1 MFKRASLRKLLFI
14 TFIGSTLFLPQ
25 QATAGDLGVGLRVI
39 PKSSVSSQISGNT
52 KLWFVVKQN
61 DMTTRELVVSG
72 SNSMDQLVKLSL
84 AKLQRIDGEPAI
96 SNDESEITPWV
107 EFSDNNFILRKNQ
120 SKTITIKI
128 APPEDSKSGSYEAYL
143 IVNASD
149 PSAYKSSG
157 KVTEAVIN
165 NSARVAQ
172 PVFVGVGDY
181 EDFIVNFEIV
191 DVDGIKNFQDKFL
204 RVLLENKGRTP
215 ISPSG
220 QLQLKNMD
228 FEQAT
233 LGPFPFYSSTISP
246 DSKAFIDVPIP
257 SSVNPGNWKIFVSAS
272 QGNVTETREFEKNL
286 TFTNRFNFLGA
297 AIRLIALVLGLV
309 LALWAYRTL
318 RPRGDRD
325 THLSPMTKRF
335 RRKKNRMADK
345 ETQALIAR
353 LREKADAA
361 ELKASRLQK
370 SPAKKSTKKK
380 STKKKS
386 TKKKSTRKNVGTSLK
401 PVKKNTTRK
410 ATPRKKASKKNA
422 VKRK

>member
-39 PKSSVSSQISGNT
+39 PKSSASSQISGNT

-61 DMTTRELVVSG
+61 DVTTRELVVSG
-72 SNSMDQLVKLSL
+72 SNSMDQLVKFSL

-96 SNDESEITPWV
+96 SNDASEILPWV
-107 EFSDNNFILRKNQ
+107 EFSENNFILRKNQ
-120 SKTITIKI
+120 SKTVTMKI
-128 APPEDSKSGSYEAYL
+128 APPKDSKSGSYEAYL
-143 IVNASD
+143 IVSASD
-149 PSAYKSSG
+149 PSTYKSSG
-157 KVTEAVIN
+157 KVTEAVIK

-172 PVFVGVGDY
+172 PVFVGVGNY
-181 EDFIVNFEIV
+181 EDFIVNFEII

-204 RVLLENKGRTP
+204 RVYLDNQGKTP

-228 FEQAT
+228 FEQGT
-233 LGPFPFYSSTISP
+233 LGPFPFYSATISP
-246 DSKAFIDVPIP
+246 DSKVFIDVPIP
-257 SSVNPGNWKIFVSAS
+257 SSVNPGKWKIFVSAS

-286 TFTNRFNFLGA
+286 TFTNRFDFLGVA
-297 AIRLIALVLGLV
+297 VRVIVLVLGLV

-325 THLSPMTKRF
+325 TNLSPITKRS
-335 RRKKNRMADK
+335 RRNKNRMADK
-345 ETQALIAR
+345 GTQALIAE
-353 LREKADAA
+353 LRAKADAA

-370 SPAKKSTKKK
+370 SAA
-380 STKKKS
+380 KKS

>member
-1 MFKRASLRKLLFI
+1 
-14 TFIGSTLFLPQ
+14 
-25 QATAGDLGVGLRVI
+25 
-39 PKSSVSSQISGNT
+39 
-52 KLWFVVKQN
+52 
-61 DMTTRELVVSG
+61 
-72 SNSMDQLVKLSL
+72 MDQLVKFSL
-84 AKLQRIDGEPAI
+84 AKLQLIDGEPAI
-96 SNDESEITPWV
+96 SNDASEILPWV
-107 EFSDNNFILRKNQ
+107 EFSENNFILRKNQ
-120 SKTITIKI
+120 SKTVTMKI
-128 APPEDSKSGSYEAYL
+128 APPKDSKSGSYEAYL
-143 IVNASD
+143 IVSASD
-149 PSAYKSSG
+149 PSTYKSSG
-157 KVTEAVIN
+157 KVTEAVIK

-172 PVFVGVGDY
+172 PVFVGVGNY
-181 EDFIVNFEIV
+181 EDFIVNFEII

-204 RVLLENKGRTP
+204 RVYLDNQGKTP

-228 FEQAT
+228 FEQGT
-233 LGPFPFYSSTISP
+233 LGPFPFYSATISP
-246 DSKAFIDVPIP
+246 DSKVFIDVPIP

-353 LREKADAA
+353 FREKADAA

-410 ATPRKKASKKNA
+410 ATPRKKAAKKKA
-422 VKRK
+422 RKAK

>member
-1 MFKRASLRKLLFI
+1 MFKRASLRKLLLT

-25 QATAGDLGVGLRVI
+25 MAIAGDLGVGLRVI
-39 PKSSVSSQISGNT
+39 PKSSTSSQISGNT

-61 DMTTRELVVSG
+61 DVTTRELVVSG

-96 SNDESEITPWV
+96 SNDASEIMPWV
-107 EFSDNNFILRKNQ
+107 EFSENNFILRKNQ
-120 SKTITIKI
+120 SKTLTMKI
-128 APPEDSKSGSYEAYL
+128 APPKDAKSGSYEAYL
-143 IVNASD
+143 IVSASD
-149 PSAYKSSG
+149 PGAYKSSG
-157 KVTEAVIN
+157 KVTEAVIK

-181 EDFIVNFEIV
+181 EDFIVNFEIA

-204 RVLLENKGRTP
+204 RVYLDNQGKTP

-228 FEQAT
+228 FEQGT
-233 LGPFPFYSSTISP
+233 LGPFPFYSATIFP

-257 SSVNPGNWKIFVSAS
+257 SSVNPGKWKIFVSAS

-286 TFTNRFNFLGA
+286 TFTNRFDFLGV
-297 AIRLIALVLGLV
+297 AIRVIVLVLGLV

-325 THLSPMTKRF
+325 TNLISITKRS
-335 RRKKNRMADK
+335 RRNKNRMADK
-345 ETQALIAR
+345 ETQALIAG
-353 LREKADAA
+353 LRAKADAA

-370 SPAKKSTKKK
+370 SAAE
-380 STKKKS
+380 KS
-386 TKKKSTRKNVGTSLK
+386 TKKKSTRKTVRTSLK
-401 PVKKNTTRK
+401 PVKKTTSRK
-410 ATPRKKASKKNA
+410 ATPRKKVSKKKA
-422 VKRK
+422 VSRS

>member
-1 MFKRASLRKLLFI
+1 M
-14 TFIGSTLFLPQ
+14 GSTLFSPQ
-25 QATAGDLGVGLRVI
+25 QATAADLGVGLRVI
-39 PKSSVSSQISGNT
+39 PKSSASSQISGNT

-61 DMTTRELVVSG
+61 DVTTRELVVSG
-72 SNSMDQLVKLSL
+72 SDSMDQLVKLSL

-107 EFSDNNFILRKNQ
+107 EFSENNFILKKNQ
-120 SKTITIKI
+120 SKTITMKI
-128 APPEDSKSGSYEAYL
+128 APPTDSKSGSYEAYL

-228 FEQAT
+228 FEQGT
-233 LGPFPFYSSTISP
+233 LGPFPFYSATISP

-297 AIRLIALVLGLV
+297 AIRIIALVLGLV

-318 RPRGDRD
+318 RPQGNRVTR
-325 THLSPMTKRF
+325 LSPIAKRF
-335 RRKKNRMADK
+335 RRNKNRMADK
-345 ETQALIAR
+345 EIQDLIAR
-353 LREKADAA
+353 LREKAYAA

-370 SPAKKSTKKK
+370 STAKKSATKKAT
-380 STKKKS
+380 TKKAT
-386 TKKKSTRKNVGTSLK
+386 TKKA
-401 PVKKNTTRK
+401 TTKK
-410 ATPRKKASKKNA
+410 ATTKKATTKKA
-422 VKRK
+422 TTKKATTKKATTK

>member
-1 MFKRASLRKLLFI
+1 VFKRASLRKLLFI

-39 PKSSVSSQISGNT
+39 PKSSASSQISGNT

-61 DMTTRELVVSG
+61 DVTTRELVVSG
-72 SNSMDQLVKLSL
+72 SNSMDQLVKFSL

-96 SNDESEITPWV
+96 SNDASEILPWV
-107 EFSDNNFILRKNQ
+107 EFSENNFILRKNQ
-120 SKTITIKI
+120 SKTVTMKI
-128 APPEDSKSGSYEAYL
+128 APPKDSKSGSYEAYL
-143 IVNASD
+143 IVSASD
-149 PSAYKSSG
+149 PSTYKSSG
-157 KVTEAVIN
+157 KVTEAVIK

-172 PVFVGVGDY
+172 PVFVGVGNY
-181 EDFIVNFEIV
+181 EDFIVNFEII

-204 RVLLENKGRTP
+204 RVYLDNQGKTP

-228 FEQAT
+228 FEQGT
-233 LGPFPFYSSTISP
+233 LGPFPFYSATISP
-246 DSKAFIDVPIP
+246 DSKVFIDVPIP
-257 SSVNPGNWKIFVSAS
+257 SSVNPGKWKIFVSAS

-286 TFTNRFNFLGA
+286 TFTNRFDFLGVA
-297 AIRLIALVLGLV
+297 VRVIVLVLGLV

-325 THLSPMTKRF
+325 TNLSPITKRS
-335 RRKKNRMADK
+335 RRNKNRMADK
-345 ETQALIAR
+345 GTQALIAE
-353 LREKADAA
+353 LRAKADAA

-370 SPAKKSTKKK
+370 SAAKK

-410 ATPRKKASKKNA
+410 ATPRKKAAKKKA

>member
-1 MFKRASLRKLLFI
+1 VFKRASLRKLLFI

-39 PKSSVSSQISGNT
+39 PKSSASSQISGNT

-61 DMTTRELVVSG
+61 DVTTRELVVSG
-72 SNSMDQLVKLSL
+72 SNSMDQLVKFSL

-96 SNDESEITPWV
+96 SNDPSEILPWV
-107 EFSDNNFILRKNQ
+107 EFSENNFILRKNQ
-120 SKTITIKI
+120 SKTVTMKI
-128 APPEDSKSGSYEAYL
+128 APPKDSKSGSYEAYL
-143 IVNASD
+143 IVSASD
-149 PSAYKSSG
+149 PSTYKSSG
-157 KVTEAVIN
+157 KVTEAVIK

-172 PVFVGVGDY
+172 PVFVGVGNY
-181 EDFIVNFEIV
+181 EDFIVNFEII

-204 RVLLENKGRTP
+204 RVYLDNQGKTP

-228 FEQAT
+228 FEQGT
-233 LGPFPFYSSTISP
+233 LGPFPFYSATISP
-246 DSKAFIDVPIP
+246 DSKVFIDVPIP
-257 SSVNPGNWKIFVSAS
+257 SSVNPGKWKIFVSAS

-286 TFTNRFNFLGA
+286 TFTNRFDFLGVA
-297 AIRLIALVLGLV
+297 VRVIVLVLGLV

-325 THLSPMTKRF
+325 TNLSPITKRS
-335 RRKKNRMADK
+335 RRNKNRMADK
-345 ETQALIAR
+345 GTQALIAE
-353 LREKADAA
+353 LRAKADAA

-370 SPAKKSTKKK
+370 SAA
-380 STKKKS
+380 KKS

-410 ATPRKKASKKNA
+410 ATPRKKAAKKKA

>member
-1 MFKRASLRKLLFI
+1 V
-14 TFIGSTLFLPQ
+14 GSTLFSPQ
-25 QATAGDLGVGLRVI
+25 HATGGDLGVGLRVI
-39 PKSSVSSQISGNT
+39 PKSSATSQISGNT

-61 DMTTRELVVSG
+61 DATTRELVVSG

-84 AKLQRIDGEPAI
+84 AKLQRVDGEPAI

-107 EFSDNNFILRKNQ
+107 EFSENNFILRKNQ
-120 SKTITIKI
+120 SKTITMKI
-128 APPEDSKSGSYEAYL
+128 APPKDAKSGSYEAYL

-157 KVTEAVIN
+157 EVTEAVIK

-172 PVFVGVGDY
+172 PVFVGVGNY

-228 FEQAT
+228 FEQGT
-233 LGPFPFYSSTISP
+233 LGPFPFYSATISP

-257 SSVNPGNWKIFVSAS
+257 SSVNPGNWKIFVRAS

-297 AIRLIALVLGLV
+297 AIRVIALVLGLV

-318 RPRGDRD
+318 RPRRDRV
-325 THLSPMTKRF
+325 THLSPITKRF
-335 RRKKNRMADK
+335 RRNKNRMADQ
-345 ETQALIAR
+345 ETQDLLAR
-353 LREKADAA
+353 LRERAYAA

-370 SPAKKSTKKK
+370 SATKKSAAKKSAAKKSAAKKSATKKSAAKKSAAKKSAAKKSAAKKSAAKKSAAKKSAAKKSTTKK
-380 STKKKS
+380 STS
-386 TKKKSTRKNVGTSLK
+386 
-401 PVKKNTTRK
+401 
-410 ATPRKKASKKNA
+410 
-422 VKRK
+422 

>member
-1 MFKRASLRKLLFI
+1 
-14 TFIGSTLFLPQ
+14 
-25 QATAGDLGVGLRVI
+25 
-39 PKSSVSSQISGNT
+39 
-52 KLWFVVKQN
+52 
-61 DMTTRELVVSG
+61 
-72 SNSMDQLVKLSL
+72 
-84 AKLQRIDGEPAI
+84 
-96 SNDESEITPWV
+96 
-107 EFSDNNFILRKNQ
+107 
-120 SKTITIKI
+120 
-128 APPEDSKSGSYEAYL
+128 
-143 IVNASD
+143 
-149 PSAYKSSG
+149 
-157 KVTEAVIN
+157 
-165 NSARVAQ
+165 
-172 PVFVGVGDY
+172 
-181 EDFIVNFEIV
+181 
-191 DVDGIKNFQDKFL
+191 
-204 RVLLENKGRTP
+204 
-215 ISPSG
+215 
-220 QLQLKNMD
+220 MD

-233 LGPFPFYSSTISP
+233 LGPFPFYSATISP
-246 DSKAFIDVPIP
+246 NSKAFIDVPIP
-257 SSVNPGNWKIFVSAS
+257 GSVNPGNWKIFVRAS

-297 AIRLIALVLGLV
+297 AIRIIALVLGLV
-309 LALWAYRTL
+309 LAMWAYRTL

-345 ETQALIAR
+345 ENQALIAR

-386 TKKKSTRKNVGTSLK
+386 TKKKSTKKKSTRKNVGASLK

>member
-1 MFKRASLRKLLFI
+1 V
-14 TFIGSTLFLPQ
+14 GSTLFSPQ
-25 QATAGDLGVGLRVI
+25 LATAGDLGVGLRVI
-39 PKSSVSSQISGNT
+39 PKSSASSQISGNT

-61 DMTTRELVVSG
+61 DVTTRELVVSG
-72 SNSMDQLVKLSL
+72 SDSMDQLVKLSL

-107 EFSDNNFILRKNQ
+107 EFSENNFILKKNQ
-120 SKTITIKI
+120 SKTITMKI
-128 APPEDSKSGSYEAYL
+128 APPTDSKSGSYEAYL

-157 KVTEAVIN
+157 KVTEAVIK

-228 FEQAT
+228 FEQGT
-233 LGPFPFYSSTISP
+233 LGPFQFYSSTISP

-297 AIRLIALVLGLV
+297 AIRIIALVLGLV

-318 RPRGDRD
+318 RPQGNRVTR
-325 THLSPMTKRF
+325 LSPMTKRF
-335 RRKKNRMADK
+335 RRNKNRMADK
-345 ETQALIAR
+345 EIQDLIAR
-353 LREKADAA
+353 LREKAYAA

-370 SPAKKSTKKK
+370 STAKKAAAKKSTTKKAATKKATTKKAAAKK
-380 STKKKS
+380 STTKKAATKKATTKKAATKKAATKKSATKKS
-386 TKKKSTRKNVGTSLK
+386 TS
-401 PVKKNTTRK
+401 
-410 ATPRKKASKKNA
+410 
-422 VKRK
+422 

>member
-1 MFKRASLRKLLFI
+1 MAI
-14 TFIGSTLFLPQ
+14 
-25 QATAGDLGVGLRVI
+25 AGDLGVGLRVI
-39 PKSSVSSQISGNT
+39 PKSSTSSQISGNT

-61 DMTTRELVVSG
+61 DVTTRELVVSG

-96 SNDESEITPWV
+96 SNDASEIMPWV
-107 EFSDNNFILRKNQ
+107 EFSENNFILRKNQ
-120 SKTITIKI
+120 SKTLTMKI
-128 APPEDSKSGSYEAYL
+128 APPKDAKSGSYEAYL

-157 KVTEAVIN
+157 KVTEAVIK

-181 EDFIVNFEIV
+181 EDFIVNFEIA

-204 RVLLENKGRTP
+204 RVYLDNQGKTP

-220 QLQLKNMD
+220 QLQIKNMD
-228 FEQAT
+228 FEQGT
-233 LGPFPFYSSTISP
+233 LGPFPFYSATIFP
-246 DSKAFIDVPIP
+246 DSKVFIDVPIP
-257 SSVNPGNWKIFVSAS
+257 SSVNPGKWKIFVSAS

-286 TFTNRFNFLGA
+286 TFTNRFDFLGV
-297 AIRLIALVLGLV
+297 AIRVIVLVLGLV

-325 THLSPMTKRF
+325 TNLISITKRS
-335 RRKKNRMADK
+335 RRNKNRMADK
-345 ETQALIAR
+345 ETQALIAG
-353 LREKADAA
+353 LRAKADAA

-370 SPAKKSTKKK
+370 SAAE
-380 STKKKS
+380 KS
-386 TKKKSTRKNVGTSLK
+386 TKKKSTRKTVRTSLK
-401 PVKKNTTRK
+401 PVKKTTSRK
-410 ATPRKKASKKNA
+410 ATPRKKVSKKKA
-422 VKRK
+422 VSRS

>member
-39 PKSSVSSQISGNT
+39 PKSSASSQISGNT

-61 DMTTRELVVSG
+61 DVTTRELVVSG
-72 SNSMDQLVKLSL
+72 SNSMDQLVKFSL
-84 AKLQRIDGEPAI
+84 AKLQLIDGEPAI
-96 SNDESEITPWV
+96 SNDASEILPWV
-107 EFSDNNFILRKNQ
+107 EFSENNFILRKNQ
-120 SKTITIKI
+120 SKTVTMKI
-128 APPEDSKSGSYEAYL
+128 APPKDSKSGSYEAYL
-143 IVNASD
+143 IVSASD
-149 PSAYKSSG
+149 PSTYKSSG
-157 KVTEAVIN
+157 KVTEAVIK

-172 PVFVGVGDY
+172 PVFVGVGNY
-181 EDFIVNFEIV
+181 EDFIVNFEII

-204 RVLLENKGRTP
+204 RVYLDNQGKTP

-228 FEQAT
+228 FEQGT
-233 LGPFPFYSSTISP
+233 LGPFPFYSATISP
-246 DSKAFIDVPIP
+246 DSKVFIDVPIP
-257 SSVNPGNWKIFVSAS
+257 SSVNPGKWKIFVSAS

-286 TFTNRFNFLGA
+286 TFTNRFDFLGVA
-297 AIRLIALVLGLV
+297 VRVIVLVLGLV

-325 THLSPMTKRF
+325 TNLSPITKRS
-335 RRKKNRMADK
+335 RRNKNRMADK
-345 ETQALIAR
+345 GTQALIAE
-353 LREKADAA
+353 LRAKADAA

-370 SPAKKSTKKK
+370 SAA
-380 STKKKS
+380 KKS
-386 TKKKSTRKNVGTSLK
+386 TKKKSTRKNVGTSLE

-410 ATPRKKASKKNA
+410 ATPRKKAAKKKA

>member
-1 MFKRASLRKLLFI
+1 V
-14 TFIGSTLFLPQ
+14 GSTLISPQ
-25 QATAGDLGVGLRVI
+25 LATAADLGVGLRVI
-39 PKSSVSSQISGNT
+39 PKSSASSQISGNT
-52 KLWFVVKQN
+52 KLWFVVKQS
-61 DMTTRELVVSG
+61 DVTTRELVVSG
-72 SNSMDQLVKLSL
+72 SDSMDQLVKLSL

-107 EFSDNNFILRKNQ
+107 EFSENNFILKKNQ
-120 SKTITIKI
+120 SKTITMKI
-128 APPEDSKSGSYEAYL
+128 APPTDSKSGSYEAYL

-228 FEQAT
+228 FEQGT
-233 LGPFPFYSSTISP
+233 LGPFPFYSATISP

-272 QGNVTETREFEKNL
+272 QGNITETREFEKNL

-297 AIRLIALVLGLV
+297 AIRIIALVLGLV

-318 RPRGDRD
+318 RPQGNRV
-325 THLSPMTKRF
+325 TQLSPMTKRF
-335 RRKKNRMADK
+335 RRKKNRIADK

-353 LREKADAA
+353 LRERAFAA
-361 ELKASRLQK
+361 ELNAAMLQK
-370 SPAKKSTKKK
+370 STTKKSATKKSATKKSATKKSATKKSATKKSATKKSATKKSATKKSATKKSATKKST
-380 STKKKS
+380 S
-386 TKKKSTRKNVGTSLK
+386 
-401 PVKKNTTRK
+401 
-410 ATPRKKASKKNA
+410 
-422 VKRK
+422 

>member
-39 PKSSVSSQISGNT
+39 PKSSASSQISGNT

-61 DMTTRELVVSG
+61 DVTTRELVVSG
-72 SNSMDQLVKLSL
+72 SNSMDQLVKFSL

-96 SNDESEITPWV
+96 SNDPSEILPWV
-107 EFSDNNFILRKNQ
+107 EFSENNFILRKNQ
-120 SKTITIKI
+120 SKTVTMKI
-128 APPEDSKSGSYEAYL
+128 APPKDSKSGSYEAYL
-143 IVNASD
+143 IVSASD
-149 PSAYKSSG
+149 PSTYKSSG
-157 KVTEAVIN
+157 KVTEAVIK

-172 PVFVGVGDY
+172 PVFVGVGNY
-181 EDFIVNFEIV
+181 EDFIVNFEII

-204 RVLLENKGRTP
+204 RVYLDNQGKTP

-228 FEQAT
+228 FEQGT
-233 LGPFPFYSSTISP
+233 LGPFPFYSATISP
-246 DSKAFIDVPIP
+246 DSKVFIDVPIP
-257 SSVNPGNWKIFVSAS
+257 SSVNPGKWKIFVSAS

-286 TFTNRFNFLGA
+286 TFTNRFDFLGVA
-297 AIRLIALVLGLV
+297 VRVIVLVLGLV

-325 THLSPMTKRF
+325 TNLSPITKRS
-335 RRKKNRMADK
+335 RRNKNRMADK
-345 ETQALIAR
+345 GTQALIAE
-353 LREKADAA
+353 LRAKADAA

-370 SPAKKSTKKK
+370 SAA
-380 STKKKS
+380 KKS

-410 ATPRKKASKKNA
+410 ATPRKKAAKKKA

>member
-1 MFKRASLRKLLFI
+1 MSVLKGDSLRKFLFT
-14 TFIGSTLFLPQ
+14 TFVGSFLFLPQ
-25 QATAGDLGVGLRVI
+25 LAIAGDLGVGLRVI
-39 PKSSVSSQISGNT
+39 PNSSAASQISGNT

-61 DMTTRELVVSG
+61 DVTTRELLLTG
-72 SNSMDQLVKLSL
+72 SNSMDQLVALSL

-96 SNDESEITPWV
+96 SNDASEIMPWV
-107 EFSDNNFILRKNQ
+107 EFSENNFILRKNQ
-120 SKTITIKI
+120 SKTLTMKI
-128 APPEDSKSGSYEAYL
+128 APPKDAKSGSYEAYL

-149 PSAYKSSG
+149 PGVYKSSG
-157 KVTEAVIN
+157 KITEAVIK

-181 EDFIVNFEIV
+181 EDFVVNFEIT

-204 RVLLENKGRTP
+204 RVYLDNQGKTP

-228 FEQAT
+228 FEQGT
-233 LGPFPFYSSTISP
+233 LGPFPFYSATISP

-257 SSVNPGNWKIFVSAS
+257 SSVNPGKWKVFVSAS

-286 TFTNRFNFLGA
+286 TFTNRFGFLGA
-297 AIRLIALVLGLV
+297 AIRGVVLVLGLV

-318 RPRGDRD
+318 RPRGDLD
-325 THLSPMTKRF
+325 TQLSPMTKRS
-335 RRKKNRMADK
+335 RRNKNRMADK

-370 SPAKKSTKKK
+370 SVVKKSSVKKSTKKK
-380 STKKKS
+380 PS
-386 TKKKSTRKNVGTSLK
+386 RKAVGSSLK
-401 PVKKNTTRK
+401 LAKKTTTRK
-410 ATPRKKASKKNA
+410 ATPRKKVAKKKALN
-422 VKRK
+422 RK

>member
-39 PKSSVSSQISGNT
+39 PKSSASSQISGNT

-61 DMTTRELVVSG
+61 DVTTRELVVSG
-72 SNSMDQLVKLSL
+72 SNSMDQLVKFSL

-96 SNDESEITPWV
+96 SNDASEILPWV
-107 EFSDNNFILRKNQ
+107 EFSENNFILRKNQ
-120 SKTITIKI
+120 SKTVTMKI
-128 APPEDSKSGSYEAYL
+128 APPKDSKSGSYEAYL

-149 PSAYKSSG
+149 PSTYKSSG
-157 KVTEAVIN
+157 KVTEAVIK

-172 PVFVGVGDY
+172 PVFVGVGNY
-181 EDFIVNFEIV
+181 EDFIVNFEII

-204 RVLLENKGRTP
+204 RVYLDNQGKTP

-228 FEQAT
+228 FEQGT
-233 LGPFPFYSSTISP
+233 LGPFPFYSATISP
-246 DSKAFIDVPIP
+246 DSKVFIDVPIP
-257 SSVNPGNWKIFVSAS
+257 SSVNPGKWKIFVSAS

-286 TFTNRFNFLGA
+286 TFTNRFDFLGV
-297 AIRLIALVLGLV
+297 AIRVIVLVLGLV

-325 THLSPMTKRF
+325 TNLSPITKRS
-335 RRKKNRMADK
+335 RRNKNRMADK
-345 ETQALIAR
+345 GTQALIAE
-353 LREKADAA
+353 LRAKADAA

-370 SPAKKSTKKK
+370 SAAE
-380 STKKKS
+380 KS
-386 TKKKSTRKNVGTSLK
+386 TKKKSTRKTVRTSLK
-401 PVKKNTTRK
+401 PVKKTTSRK
-410 ATPRKKASKKNA
+410 ATPRKKVSKKKA
-422 VKRK
+422 VSRS

>member
-1 MFKRASLRKLLFI
+1 V
-14 TFIGSTLFLPQ
+14 GSTLFSPQ
-25 QATAGDLGVGLRVI
+25 LATAGDLGVGLRVI

-61 DMTTRELVVSG
+61 DMTTREFVVSG

-120 SKTITIKI
+120 SKTITIKL

-157 KVTEAVIN
+157 KVTEAVIK

-172 PVFVGVGDY
+172 PVFVGVGNY

-204 RVLLENKGRTP
+204 RVLLDNKGKTP

-233 LGPFPFYSSTISP
+233 LGPFPFYSATISP
-246 DSKAFIDVPIP
+246 NSKAFIDVPIP
-257 SSVNPGNWKIFVSAS
+257 GSVNPGNWKIFVRAS

-297 AIRLIALVLGLV
+297 AIRIIALVLGLV
-309 LALWAYRTL
+309 LAMWAYRTL

-370 SPAKKSTKKK
+370 SPAKKSTKKN
-380 STKKKS
+380 S

>member
-1 MFKRASLRKLLFI
+1 MSVLKRASLRKLLFT
-14 TFIGSTLFLPQ
+14 TFVGSTLFLPQ

-39 PKSSVSSQISGNT
+39 PKSSASSQISGNT

-61 DMTTRELVVSG
+61 DVTTRELVVSG

-96 SNDESEITPWV
+96 SNDVSEIMPWV
-107 EFSDNNFILRKNQ
+107 EFSENNFILRKNQ
-120 SKTITIKI
+120 SKTVTMKI
-128 APPEDSKSGSYEAYL
+128 APPKDSKSGSYEAYL

-157 KVTEAVIN
+157 KVTEAVIK

-172 PVFVGVGDY
+172 PVFVGVGNY
-181 EDFIVNFEIV
+181 EDFIVNFEII
-191 DVDGIKNFQDKFL
+191 DVDGVKNFQDKFL
-204 RVLLENKGRTP
+204 RVYLDNQGKTP

-228 FEQAT
+228 FEQGT
-233 LGPFPFYSSTISP
+233 LGPFPFYSATISP
-246 DSKAFIDVPIP
+246 DSKVFIDVPIP
-257 SSVNPGNWKIFVSAS
+257 SSVNPGKWKIFVSAS

-286 TFTNRFNFLGA
+286 TFTNRFDFLGV
-297 AIRLIALVLGLV
+297 AIRVIVLVLGLV

-325 THLSPMTKRF
+325 TNLSPITKRS
-335 RRKKNRMADK
+335 RRNKNRMADK
-345 ETQALIAR
+345 ETQALIAG
-353 LREKADAA
+353 LRAKADAA

-370 SPAKKSTKKK
+370 SAA
-380 STKKKS
+380 KKS
-386 TKKKSTRKNVGTSLK
+386 TKKKSTRKTVRTSLK
-401 PVKKNTTRK
+401 SVKKTTTRK
-410 ATPRKKASKKNA
+410 ATPRKKVSKKKA

>member
-1 MFKRASLRKLLFI
+1 M
-14 TFIGSTLFLPQ
+14 GSTLFSPQ

-39 PKSSVSSQISGNT
+39 PKSSASSQISGNT

-61 DMTTRELVVSG
+61 DVTTRELVVSG

-157 KVTEAVIN
+157 KVTEAVLK

-172 PVFVGVGDY
+172 PVFVGVGNY
-181 EDFIVNFEIV
+181 EDFIVNFEIL

-204 RVLLENKGRTP
+204 RVLLDNQGKTP

-228 FEQAT
+228 FEQGT
-233 LGPFPFYSSTISP
+233 LGPFPFYSATISP
-246 DSKAFIDVPIP
+246 NSKAFIDVPIP
-257 SSVNPGNWKIFVSAS
+257 SSVNPGKWKIFVSAS

-286 TFTNRFNFLGA
+286 TFTNRFDFLGVA
-297 AIRLIALVLGLV
+297 VRVIVLVLGLV

-325 THLSPMTKRF
+325 SNLSPITKRS
-335 RRKKNRMADK
+335 RRNKNRMADK
-345 ETQALIAR
+345 ETQALIAG
-353 LREKADAA
+353 LRAKADAA

-370 SPAKKSTKKK
+370 SAA
-380 STKKKS
+380 KKS
-386 TKKKSTRKNVGTSLK
+386 TKKKSTRKTVRTSLK
-401 PVKKNTTRK
+401 PVKKTTTRK
-410 ATPRKKASKKNA
+410 ATPRKKVSKKKA

>member
-1 MFKRASLRKLLFI
+1 VFKRASLRKLLFI

-39 PKSSVSSQISGNT
+39 PKSSASSQISGNT

-61 DMTTRELVVSG
+61 DVTTRELVVSG
-72 SNSMDQLVKLSL
+72 SNSMDQLVKFSL

-96 SNDESEITPWV
+96 SNDASEILPWV
-107 EFSDNNFILRKNQ
+107 EFSENNFILRKNQ
-120 SKTITIKI
+120 SKTVTMKI
-128 APPEDSKSGSYEAYL
+128 APPKDSKSGSYEAYL
-143 IVNASD
+143 IVSASD
-149 PSAYKSSG
+149 PSTYKSSG
-157 KVTEAVIN
+157 KVTEAVIK

-172 PVFVGVGDY
+172 PVFVGVGNY
-181 EDFIVNFEIV
+181 EDFIVNFEII

-204 RVLLENKGRTP
+204 RVYLDNQGKTP

-228 FEQAT
+228 FEQGT
-233 LGPFPFYSSTISP
+233 LGPFPFYSATISP
-246 DSKAFIDVPIP
+246 DSKVFIDVPIP
-257 SSVNPGNWKIFVSAS
+257 SSVNPGKWKIFVSAS

-286 TFTNRFNFLGA
+286 TFTNRFDFLGVA
-297 AIRLIALVLGLV
+297 VRVIVLVLGLV

-325 THLSPMTKRF
+325 TNLSPITKRS
-335 RRKKNRMADK
+335 RRNKNRMADK
-345 ETQALIAR
+345 GTQALIAE
-353 LREKADAA
+353 LRAKADAA

-370 SPAKKSTKKK
+370 SAA
-380 STKKKS
+380 KKS

-410 ATPRKKASKKNA
+410 ATPRKKAAKKKA

>member
-39 PKSSVSSQISGNT
+39 PKSSASSQISGNT

-61 DMTTRELVVSG
+61 DVTTRELVVSG
-72 SNSMDQLVKLSL
+72 SNSMDQLVKFSL

-96 SNDESEITPWV
+96 SNDASEILPWV
-107 EFSDNNFILRKNQ
+107 EFSENNFILRKNQ
-120 SKTITIKI
+120 SKTVTMKI
-128 APPEDSKSGSYEAYL
+128 APPKDSKSGSYEAYL
-143 IVNASD
+143 IVSASD
-149 PSAYKSSG
+149 PSTYKSSG
-157 KVTEAVIN
+157 KVTEAVIK

-172 PVFVGVGDY
+172 PVFVGVGNY
-181 EDFIVNFEIV
+181 EDFIVNFEII

-204 RVLLENKGRTP
+204 RVYLDNQGKTP

-228 FEQAT
+228 FEQGT
-233 LGPFPFYSSTISP
+233 LGPFPFYSATISP
-246 DSKAFIDVPIP
+246 DSKVFIDVPIP
-257 SSVNPGNWKIFVSAS
+257 SSVNPGKWKIFVSAS

-286 TFTNRFNFLGA
+286 TFTNRFDFLGVA
-297 AIRLIALVLGLV
+297 VRVIVLVLGLV

-325 THLSPMTKRF
+325 TNLSPITKGS
-335 RRKKNRMADK
+335 RRNKNRMADK
-345 ETQALIAR
+345 GTQALIAE
-353 LREKADAA
+353 LRAKADAA

-370 SPAKKSTKKK
+370 SAA
-380 STKKKS
+380 KKS

-410 ATPRKKASKKNA
+410 ATPRKKAAKKKA

>member
-39 PKSSVSSQISGNT
+39 PKSSASSQISGNT

-61 DMTTRELVVSG
+61 DVTTRELVVSG
-72 SNSMDQLVKLSL
+72 SNSMDQLVKFSL

-96 SNDESEITPWV
+96 SNDASEILPWV
-107 EFSDNNFILRKNQ
+107 EFSENNFILRKNQ
-120 SKTITIKI
+120 SKTVTMKI
-128 APPEDSKSGSYEAYL
+128 APPKDSKSGSYEAYL
-143 IVNASD
+143 IVSASD
-149 PSAYKSSG
+149 PSTYKSSG
-157 KVTEAVIN
+157 KVTEAVIK

-172 PVFVGVGDY
+172 PVFVGVGNY
-181 EDFIVNFEIV
+181 EDFIVNFEII

-204 RVLLENKGRTP
+204 RVYLDNQGKTP

-228 FEQAT
+228 FEQGT
-233 LGPFPFYSSTISP
+233 LGPFPFYSATISP
-246 DSKAFIDVPIP
+246 DSKVFIDVPIP
-257 SSVNPGNWKIFVSAS
+257 SSVNPGKWKIFVSAS

-286 TFTNRFNFLGA
+286 TFTNRFDFLGVA
-297 AIRLIALVLGLV
+297 VRVIVLVLGLV

-325 THLSPMTKRF
+325 TNLSPITKRS
-335 RRKKNRMADK
+335 RRNKNRMADK
-345 ETQALIAR
+345 GTQALIAE
-353 LREKADAA
+353 LRAKADAA

-370 SPAKKSTKKK
+370 SAA
-380 STKKKS
+380 KKS

-410 ATPRKKASKKNA
+410 ATPRKKAAKKKA

>member
-1 MFKRASLRKLLFI
+1 VLKRASLRKLLF
-14 TFIGSTLFLPQ
+14 TTLVGSTLFLPH

-39 PKSSVSSQISGNT
+39 PSSSASSQISGNT

-96 SNDESEITPWV
+96 SNDASEIMPWV
-107 EFSDNNFILRKNQ
+107 EFSENNFILRKNQ
-120 SKTITIKI
+120 SKTVTMKI
-128 APPEDSKSGSYEAYL
+128 APPKDSKSGSYEAYL

-149 PSAYKSSG
+149 PIAYKSSG
-157 KVTEAVIN
+157 KVTEAVIK

-172 PVFVGVGDY
+172 PVFVGVGNY
-181 EDFIVNFEIV
+181 EDFIVNFEII

-204 RVLLENKGRTP
+204 RVYLDNQGKTP
-215 ISPSG
+215 ISPNG

-228 FEQAT
+228 FEQGT
-233 LGPFPFYSSTISP
+233 LGPFPFYSATISP
-246 DSKAFIDVPIP
+246 DSKVFIDVPIP
-257 SSVNPGNWKIFVSAS
+257 SSVNPGKWKIFVSAS
-272 QGNVTETREFEKNL
+272 QGNVTETREFEKNF
-286 TFTNRFNFLGA
+286 TFTNRFDFLGA
-297 AIRLIALVLGLV
+297 AIRVIVLVLGLV

-325 THLSPMTKRF
+325 TYLSPMTKRS
-335 RRKKNRMADK
+335 RRNKNRMASK
-345 ETQALIAR
+345 ETQALIAG
-353 LREKADAA
+353 LRAKADAA

-370 SPAKKSTKKK
+370 SAA
-380 STKKKS
+380 KKS
-386 TKKKSTRKNVGTSLK
+386 TKKKSTRKTVGTSLK
-401 PVKKNTTRK
+401 PVKKTTTRK
-410 ATPRKKASKKNA
+410 ATPRKKVSKKKA